1 LDSAG
6 GINDSYVRPVVEKLL
21 KGIDTSLSLKNNLVQ
36 RYDVEQRNGYDCGI
50 SVIAFAERVIEQGTT
65 AIFSNLNQNF
75 TPEREKWRNLV
86 LAELA
91 KGKEVNN
98 KEKGAE
104 ETNTQTNQEDSTEQ
118 NKQIYLQSSRR
129 RRKEKREVEEKLNKT
144 ETALLESYEELADTT
159 ENLINSQISLKYE
172 KIRNENLELEIA
184 KLKENE
190 NHLNKELTKESERAS
205 ELSDQVN
212 DLKEEIQQTQNKVQK
227 LISLS
232 EEREELKEIT
242 GTANGSIQK
251 ELRNKI

>member
-1 LDSAG
+1 FDSAG

-104 ETNTQTNQEDSTEQ
+104 ETNTQTNQEESTEQ

-172 KIRNENLELEIA
+172 KIRNE
-184 KLKENE
+184 
-190 NHLNKELTKESERAS
+190 
-205 ELSDQVN
+205 
-212 DLKEEIQQTQNKVQK
+212 
-227 LISLS
+227 
-232 EEREELKEIT
+232 
-242 GTANGSIQK
+242 
-251 ELRNKI
+251 